1 MVRVKDL
8 CLAYVEELLKGKQK
22 FFTVRNSIVFKSYS
36 ILMFAYLVGS
46 LKNHERFEF
55 CNIWD
60 KLELVCQSLLS
71 QAEIESVLI
80 NQDKRYGVK
89 ILQNLKNMWFDATLH
104 EKISISAKN

>member
-1 MVRVKDL
+1 
-8 CLAYVEELLKGKQK
+8 
-22 FFTVRNSIVFKSYS
+22 
-36 ILMFAYLVGS
+36 MFVYLVGS

-89 ILQNLKNMWFDATLH
+89 ILQNLKNMWFYATLH
-104 EKISISAKN
+104 EKISTFQQKISMKSPILYISQNF